1 MYNSFFGFR
10 AKPFNNEPELRFHY
24 VTPSYAD
31 AFNAIRVG
39 LRSGHGLYCLTG
51 PEGSGKTILLQRL
64 VAAAANQGIQYA
76 LCSAQ
81 PSSLTELLE
90 QACQTLEIP
99 VTGQSFAD
107 KLKWL
112 QASCTERLQQGLAT
126 VLVIDDAHQFD
137 ENLLSELLQAC
148 FCDSEPS
155 EQALQILL
163 LGHPKLANVVTEFA
177 NALQIEA
184 VNQYQ
189 LQLLSDVE
197 VPNYITQQLRAAGYQ
212 GNTIFSPKALE
223 TITQHAEGSL
233 RKLSLLCD
241 ASLIN
246 AYLQSLRQITPE
258 IVVEAAQ
265 QHSIE
270 GQEKAPAARQT
281 DPIQSASAAA
291 PAASSSAPVEQQADT
306 PVSSNTDYITHT
318 KDEIAIAPPNA
329 QDSKESI
336 FNRINPVHLLP
347 SSKESIFSRI
357 DFVHLLPIAVGGI
370 ALFLGVGI
378 MLAIL
383 FSEDQNTIPVA
394 TSQQQETPLLIPDTT
409 ESTALATAEPTTT
422 AITTTAD
429 ETTAD
434 ETAQTETNTSPALTT
449 NNTLVTTATTADT
462 QQQSASTPETPTATV
477 STKEPAQPATTQT
490 ITIEIPQPNAEAEVT
505 ADPRIVALLGRA
517 ADQIRNQQLIEPEGN
532 NALETYLEVL
542 KLQPGN
548 NTALAGL
555 RQLNQF
561 YFAQLEN
568 AQQARESYYQEAE
581 SARQEQRRYLDQL
594 LLAKQEKEQYLRDLS
609 EYYVGQAIL
618 ANRYK
623 VDSLVQ
629 AEIARQ
635 NTTDY
640 LTDLTNNLSQNQNR
654 RPPRQQNT
662 IVSSQPPPPDP
673 QQAQLQAG
681 SKIDRL
687 LARAQQQLAKRRFI
701 RPKRDSALDTYRQV
715 LQLDP
720 ANLQALDGIE
730 YIMKQYLKW
739 AENAAAL
746 SNPQRARYF
755 LDQAMEVDPNNRN
768 LAARLRDV
776 RQQVIVAE
784 QAISGTDNKTAN
796 IGRGSTRSSPT
807 SATRNLSATPQM
819 VEALMQSAA
828 IGDIRSVN
836 QLLSSGT
843 PANISDR
850 RGNSALM
857 IAAQHGHPGV
867 ISALLRRGAK
877 VNDSNPFNETAL
889 MIAALNGHDSVVEV
903 LLANGASPSAR
914 DADGRT
920 ALINACSKGY
930 YDVARIL
937 LSHGADPNTK
947 SKTGRTALMVAAWN
961 GYPDLVQLLLTEGN
975 VDINIKNNEGWT
987 ALSHAAWQG
996 YAEIAQL
1003 LIEYGADVNT
1013 RSNNGETALV
1023 IAANRGHARVV
1034 QLLQ

>member
-31 AFNAIRVG
+31 AFNAVRMG
-39 LRSGHGLYCLTG
+39 LRNGQGLYCLTG
-51 PEGSGKTILLQRL
+51 PEGVGKTIFLQRL
-64 VAAAANQGIQYA
+64 VASGANQGIQYA
-76 LCSAQ
+76 LCSAD
-81 PSSLTELLE
+81 SKSLTQLIEH
-90 QACQTLEIP
+90 ACQLLEIP
-99 VTGQSFAD
+99 VTGQSLTD
-107 KLKWL
+107 KFKWL

-126 VLVIDDAHQFD
+126 VLVIDDAHQLD

-148 FCDSEPS
+148 FADAEAA

-163 LGHPKLANVVTEFA
+163 LGRPELETTVTELA
-177 NALQIEA
+177 TALQIDSI
-184 VNQYQ
+184 NRYQ
-189 LQLLSDVE
+189 LQLLSDDE

-223 TITQHAEGSL
+223 AITRHAAGSL

-241 ASLIN
+241 ASLII
-246 AYLQSLRQITPE
+246 AYLQSSRQISTE
-258 IVVEAAQ
+258 FIEEAAQ
-265 QHSIE
+265 QHQIE
-270 GQEKAPAARQT
+270 GQPN
-281 DPIQSASAAA
+281 AST
-291 PAASSSAPVEQQADT
+291 AASTGHSQGTAATPAAPVEQPPEA
-306 PVSSNTDYITHT
+306 VSSASTNTTSHV
-318 KDEIAIAPPNA
+318 DELAIAPPNA
-329 QDSKESI
+329 ERKESI
-336 FNRINPVHLLP
+336 FNRINFVRLLP
-347 SSKESIFSRI
+347 A
-357 DFVHLLPIAVGGI
+357 AVGGV

-383 FSEDQNTIPVA
+383 FSDEQTMPPVVHSQPQGSLSIDTEQTNTKELPPEIN
-394 TSQQQETPLLIPDTT
+394 
-409 ESTALATAEPTTT
+409 TTT
-422 AITTTAD
+422 AVATHNQAQPNTSITTPAD
-429 ETTAD
+429 TSSGQAVTSDITTPSV
-434 ETAQTETNTSPALTT
+434 NTSA
-449 NNTLVTTATTADT
+449 TTATPVTAT
-462 QQQSASTPETPTATV
+462 STPTVASQEPPTPQSAA
-477 STKEPAQPATTQT
+477 TQT
-490 ITIEIPQPNAEAEVT
+490 ITIEIPQPSTDSQANN
-505 ADPRIVALLGRA
+505 DPRIVVLLQRA
-517 ADQIRNQQLIEPEGN
+517 ADQIKNQQLIEPEGN

-548 NTALAGL
+548 KTALAGL
-555 RQLNQF
+555 RQLNQV

-568 AQQARESYYQEAE
+568 AQQTRQRYYQEAE
-581 SARQEQRRYLDQL
+581 VARQEQRRYLDQL
-594 LLAKQEKEQYLRDLS
+594 LLAKQEKEQYLRDLN

-635 NTTDY
+635 NTSDY
-640 LTDLTNNLSQNQNR
+640 LTNLTSSLHQDR
-654 RPPRQQNT
+654 RPPRQQPS
-662 IVSSQPPPPDP
+662 IVSSQPALPEP
-673 QQAQLQAG
+673 QQEPLQAS

-687 LARAQQQLAKRRFI
+687 LARAEQQLAKRRLI

-720 ANLQALDGIE
+720 ANLQALGGIE
-730 YIMKQYLKW
+730 YIMQQYLDW

-768 LAARLRDV
+768 LASRLRDV

-784 QAISGTDNKTAN
+784 RAISGNNNTTAN
-796 IGRGSTRSSPT
+796 TGRGSTRST
-807 SATRNLSATPQM
+807 SSTRNLSATPQM
-819 VEALMQSAA
+819 IEALMHSAA

-843 PANISDR
+843 PANVSDR
-850 RGNSALM
+850 RGNTALM
-857 IAAQHGHPGV
+857 VAAQHGHPGV

-877 VNDSNPFNETAL
+877 VNASNPFNETAL
-889 MIAALNGHDSVVEV
+889 MIAALNGHDGVVEV

-930 YDVARIL
+930 YDVARVL

-961 GYPDLVQLLLTEGN
+961 GYPDLVQLLLTERN
-975 VDINIKNNEGWT
+975 VNINIKNNEGWT

-1003 LIEYGADVNT
+1003 LIEYGADVHT
-1013 RSNNGETALV
+1013 RSNNGETALA
-1023 IAANRGHARVV
+1023 IAANRGHSRVV